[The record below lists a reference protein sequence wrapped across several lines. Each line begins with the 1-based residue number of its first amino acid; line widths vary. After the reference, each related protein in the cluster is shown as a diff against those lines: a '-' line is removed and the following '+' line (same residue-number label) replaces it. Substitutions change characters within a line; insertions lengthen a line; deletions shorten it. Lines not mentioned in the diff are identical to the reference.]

1 MDFKLQKFNVQMNV
15 TRIANVHYFEFTSL
29 YHTKNDYHNF
39 CELLYVD
46 KGAINVHSENFSG
59 RMNVNQLI
67 IHRPNEIHSLESSE
81 SAAPNVIIIGFE
93 CDSEELEQFS
103 RYPMTLQPDHR
114 RMLANIM
121 NEAMS
126 IYEPPYD
133 IPNTTFM
140 KKRKVYPFGTD
151 QMIKITL
158 EAFLISI
165 VRDATALNATSRQ
178 RDSISNAGGIKAI
191 HQYLTE
197 NYTSKVHLN
206 NLCFL
211 FGTNKTTL
219 CNSFKKEYKVT
230 IVEYL
235 NSLRIKEA
243 KSLLRSGKL
252 SMTQISEQLGFE
264 SLHYFCRVFKKA
276 SGQSPTEYA
285 KSIKS
290 KLDI

>member
-59 RMNVNQLI
+59 QMNVNQLI
-67 IHRPNEIHSLESSE
+67 IHRPNEVHSLESSDA
-81 SAAPNVIIIGFE
+81 AAPNVIIIGFE
-93 CDSEELEQFS
+93 CDSKELIPFS
-103 RYPMTLQPDHR
+103 QYPITLLPDHR

-133 IPNTTFM
+133 IPNTTYM

-165 VRDATALNATSRQ
+165 VRDVTVHNSALRQ
-178 RDSISNAGGIKAI
+178 RDSISNVGIKAI

-230 IVEYL
+230 IIEYL

-264 SLHYFCRVFKKA
+264 SLHYFCRVFKKET
-276 SGQSPTEYA
+276 GQSPTEYS

-290 KLDI
+290 KLDM